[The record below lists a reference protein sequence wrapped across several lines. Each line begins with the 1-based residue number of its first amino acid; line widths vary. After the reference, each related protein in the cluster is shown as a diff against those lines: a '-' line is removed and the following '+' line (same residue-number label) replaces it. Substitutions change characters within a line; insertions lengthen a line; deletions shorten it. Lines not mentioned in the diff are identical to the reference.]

1 MDESYPCPC
10 CGHLTLSQPP
20 GSYEICPVCFWEDDN
35 VQLRWP
41 TWAGGANKPSLIDA
55 QRNFAAI
62 SACEE
67 RVLKHVRPPAQDEPG
82 ETGWRPIV
90 DHDNFEAA
98 GVKEA
103 NWPEDLTVLYWWR
116 PTFWRS
122 RLGLRVTWLPGGAG
136 SSAP

>member
-1 MDESYPCPC
+1 MDGSYPCPC
-10 CGHLTLSQPP
+10 CGHLTLGEPP

-62 SACEE
+62 GVCEE
-67 RVLKHVRPPAQDEPG
+67 RVLRHVRPPTQDEPR
-82 ETGWRPIV
+82 EAGWRPIV
-90 DHDNFEAA
+90 DEDNFEAT

-103 NWPEDLTVLYWWR
+103 AWPDDLTVLYWWR
-116 PTFWRS
+116 PTFWRA
-122 RLGLRVTWLPGGAG
+122 R
-136 SSAP
+136 